1 MKQKAFYGLALRGI
15 WARLHTNN
23 HQRLYGTMRNILQR
37 FFMISVGALAISLA
51 GIVHSQVELNPASPD
66 RYTVQ
71 KGDTLWHI
79 AGQFL
84 KNPWRWPTIWKQN
97 DQIENPHLIYP
108 GDVLVMTYV
117 DGDPQLKLLR
127 RETLGTVKLSPAI
140 YSDPID
146 AAIPTIPPSAIHAYL
161 GAPLV
166 VDEGDLDDAGH
177 VVTGVEDNVVLGK
190 HQQLYARGLQNPDH
204 EYYQLFRL
212 GQPFVHPD
220 TQENL
225 GQEAIALGDAQ
236 IARFGEI
243 SKLDIV
249 EAREEIGPGA
259 RVLEAVRD
267 VGLPHYFPHAPA
279 SDVQGY
285 ILRSRRNVAE
295 LGALDVVAISLG
307 EREGMEDGHVLRI
320 MRKGSMRKDPVD
332 GKMYQMPNE
341 ESGLLMVFRTFEKV
355 SYALVLNSNRQ
366 VHILDVVQTP

>member
-1 MKQKAFYGLALRGI
+1 MKQKAFYGLALRVI

-23 HQRLYGTMRNILQR
+23 HQRLYGMMRNILQR
-37 FFMISVGALAISLA
+37 FFVISVGALAIALA

-71 KGDTLWHI
+71 KGDTLWDI

-84 KNPWRWPTIWKQN
+84 THPWRWPAIWKQN

-127 RETLGTVKLSPAI
+127 RETLGTVKLSPAV

-146 AAIPTIPPSAIHAYL
+146 DAIPTIPPSAIQAFL
-161 GAPLV
+161 TAPLV
-166 VDEGDLDDAGH
+166 VDEGELDDAGH
-177 VVTGVEDNVVLGK
+177 VVVGVEDNVALGK
-190 HQQLYARGLQNPDH
+190 YQQLYARGLTDSDH
-204 EYYQLFRL
+204 EYYKLFRP
-212 GQPFVHPD
+212 GRPFVHPD

-225 GQEAIALGDAQ
+225 GLEAIALGDAR

-249 EAREEIGPGA
+249 ESREEIGPGD
-259 RVLEAVRD
+259 RVLEAERD
-267 VGLPHYFPHAPA
+267 IGLPHYFPHAPEN
-279 SDVQGY
+279 DVRGY
-285 ILRSRRNVAE
+285 ILRSHRGVAE
-295 LGALDVVAISLG
+295 VGAHSVVAISLG
-307 EREGMEDGHVLRI
+307 EREGIEDGHVLRI
-320 MRKGSMRKDPVD
+320 MRTGKLRKDPVD
-332 GKMYQMPNE
+332 GKMYQLPNE

-355 SYALVLNSNRQ
+355 SYGLILNSSRQ